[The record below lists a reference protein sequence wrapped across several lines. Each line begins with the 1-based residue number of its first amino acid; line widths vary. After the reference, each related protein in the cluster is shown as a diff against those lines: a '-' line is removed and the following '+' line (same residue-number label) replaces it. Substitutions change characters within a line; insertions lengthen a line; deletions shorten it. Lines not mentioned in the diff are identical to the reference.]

1 MEKYLSKFEND
12 DPQGKFNEFVN
23 TYNQDGLTALH
34 FAAYKGHH
42 KSIEVLCNNGADYN
56 KLTKSGQNVLH
67 MAAQGGMVQAFIY
80 F

>member
-42 KSIEVLCNNGADYN
+42 KSI
-56 KLTKSGQNVLH
+56 
-67 MAAQGGMVQAFIY
+67 
-80 F
+80 